1 MYLKKSQELEI
12 LNYAIDL
19 GIEPDLIQFVR
30 REEIKPSNFIK
41 KLGQFISNLR
51 GSFGSYR
58 KKGTIIIIGKSE
70 FFILVESEIFKYDD
84 EVSVISIYSSPA
96 KKGLNESK
104 HFSSHNC
111 VLDWTLVNNEIENWL
126 DLAKEELAAIATIE
140 KLISIP
146 DFIEYGQFEYEEK
159 FTTEERKVLKSGI
172 ENLKQKISVE
182 FDLTDYKLNLIN
194 TKLDE
199 LSTKVDS
206 INKFDFKSAFFGLMV
221 NIASSVLYD
230 NVGTFWSL
238 VKGIFPKSISQQEI

>member
-1 MYLKKSQELEI
+1 MKKSQELEI

-19 GIEPDLIQFVR
+19 GVKPELIEFVR
-30 REEIKPSNFIK
+30 RDEIKPYKFIEK
-41 KLGQFISNLR
+41 IKHLISKFRNR
-51 GSFGSYR
+51 FETYR
-58 KKGTIIIIGKSE
+58 KEETIIIINNSK
-70 FFILVESEIFKYDD
+70 FFILIESKVDKYDGKTKN
-84 EVSVISIYSSPA
+84 IYTYSCPA
-96 KKGLNESK
+96 SRGLSESK
-104 HFSSHNC
+104 YFSSYDN
-111 VLDWTLVNNEIENWL
+111 VLDWTLVNNELVNWL
-126 DLAKEELAAIATIE
+126 ELAKKELAAIATID

-172 ENLKQKISVE
+172 ENLRQKISVE

-230 NVGTFWSL
+230 NVGAFWTL
-238 VKGIFPKSISQQEI
+238 VKGIFPKSIPQNEV